1 MYTNIIKKII
11 LVLGF
16 TVLLFAIINPIFG
29 KTGASTLAYYT
40 LLLTAFIGPVAFLF
54 RDYKE
59 KYIGKVIGFILN
71 IRAELGTLMGLAAVG
86 HVYTMLSGNNG
97 FLIKMILSSPMSL
110 FTTQM
115 MFVTAGLIAFILTLP
130 LLLTS
135 FAKAKDILGA
145 NWYRL
150 HKLIYIIVFFGV
162 IHGEMIKKSG
172 SWTSILAILGLYL
185 ALHVYMA
192 VIKNKITSQ
201 Y

>member
-16 TVLLFAIINPIFG
+16 TVLLFAIINPVFG
-29 KTGASTLAYYT
+29 KAGASTLAYYT
-40 LLLTAFIGPVAFLF
+40 LLLTAFIGPVAFIF

-59 KYIGKVIGFILN
+59 KAIGKIIGFILS

-97 FLIKMILSSPMSL
+97 FLFKMILSSPVSL

-150 HKLIYIIVFFGV
+150 HKLIYIIVVFGV
-162 IHGEMIKKSG
+162 IHGEMIKNKNG
-172 SWTSILAILGLYL
+172 NWTLTIIILGLYL
-185 ALHVYMA
+185 TLHVYMA
-192 VIKNKITSQ
+192 VIKNKITS
-201 Y
+201 